1 MIQIM
6 CRMQITR
13 LWMMIKNKNYF
24 TLLLVFFYFNLS
36 FSNDIYIDSSS
47 EKNGS
52 LKIYYDSSD
61 SVIPKYVFPVYIMIE
76 LYDSAGKSLN
86 QISSTM
92 VRAYWKGSDWWLF
105 ELIPPKNTVTADVEF
120 SASNSGLDS
129 QSENFTFNLNNLQNT
144 EDNLLSSAKQLIIDK
159 NYKDGI
165 LILNDII
172 ESNPDSDLAAECIY
186 IISEVYLNDFN
197 EYEISTIFLK
207 DIIENYSH
215 TSVAKKSIFSLAY
228 IYANYLDY
236 YTDAIELY
244 EKFKN
249 TYPSDDLIPSIDYE
263 LDVLRNIK

>member
-1 MIQIM
+1 M
-6 CRMQITR
+6 
-13 LWMMIKNKNYF
+13 K
-24 TLLLVFFYFNLS
+24 
-36 FSNDIYIDSSS
+36 
-47 EKNGS
+47 
-52 LKIYYDSSD
+52 
-61 SVIPKYVFPVYIMIE
+61 
-76 LYDSAGKSLN
+76 
-86 QISSTM
+86 
-92 VRAYWKGSDWWLF
+92 
-105 ELIPPKNTVTADVEF
+105 F
-120 SASNSGLDS
+120 SATNLDFDSNSES
-129 QSENFTFNLNNLQNT
+129 FTFNLGNLKNT
-144 EDNLLSSAKQLIIDK
+144 ENDLFSSAKQLIIDK

-215 TSVAKKSIFSLAY
+215 TSIAKKSIFSLAY